1 MAAKSTKSDFDSIRN
16 DILNRRFLP
25 VYLLWEESYF
35 IDELTNLLI
44 DNVLTESEKDFNLL
58 TFYGIDSDVNEIIA
72 AARRFPMMADYQL
85 IIVKKHRTSISLN
98 YLIHI

>member
-1 MAAKSTKSDFDSIRN
+1 MG
-16 DILNRRFLP
+16 
-25 VYLLWEESYF
+25 EESYF
-35 IDELTNLLI
+35 IDELTNLLD

-85 IIVKKHRTSISLN
+85 IIVKEAQNSISLN
-98 YLIHI
+98 YLTHI